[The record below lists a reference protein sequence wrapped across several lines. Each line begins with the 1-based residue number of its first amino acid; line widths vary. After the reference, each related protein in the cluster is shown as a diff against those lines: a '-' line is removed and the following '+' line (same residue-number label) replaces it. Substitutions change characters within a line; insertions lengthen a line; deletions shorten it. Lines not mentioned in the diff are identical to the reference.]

1 MRMVDLIIKKREGKP
16 LTREEIH
23 FWINEYVKGN
33 IPDYQSSAMTMAILF
48 QGMNKDEIAI
58 LTDEMEHSGDI
69 CDLSKIKGIKVDKHS
84 TGGVGDKTSLVLG
97 PMVVACG
104 AKLAKMS
111 GRGLGHT
118 GGTLDKLESIP
129 GLSVNVSE
137 EDFIKQVND
146 IGIAIIGQTKS
157 LVPADKKLYALR
169 DVTGTVEA
177 IPLIASSIMS
187 KKLASGTDAICLD
200 VTVGE
205 GAFMKTISQA
215 KELATTMVNIGK
227 SLDRDT
233 VAIISDMS
241 EPLGKAVGNSLE
253 IKEVIESL
261 HGRGPSDLME
271 LCFSSGAIMLKQAK
285 IVDNETEARDM
296 LKNAITSGKAFET
309 FCQMVKAQG
318 GDVSYILDPSK
329 FEVSKNIIPI
339 YADKDGYIQSINALV
354 IGESA
359 MKLGA
364 GRETLDDVI
373 DPSAGIILN
382 KKVGDVVKIGDL
394 LATCYTNKSNVDD
407 VILDIKNDFV
417 ISGNKA
423 QHINVIKEIIR

>member
-1 MRMVDLIIKKREGKP
+1 
-16 LTREEIH
+16 
-23 FWINEYVKGN
+23 
-33 IPDYQSSAMTMAILF
+33 
-48 QGMNKDEIAI
+48 
-58 LTDEMEHSGDI
+58 
-69 CDLSKIKGIKVDKHS
+69 
-84 TGGVGDKTSLVLG
+84 
-97 PMVVACG
+97 
-104 AKLAKMS
+104 
-111 GRGLGHT
+111 
-118 GGTLDKLESIP
+118 
-129 GLSVNVSE
+129 
-137 EDFIKQVND
+137 
-146 IGIAIIGQTKS
+146 
-157 LVPADKKLYALR
+157 
-169 DVTGTVEA
+169 
-177 IPLIASSIMS
+177 
-187 KKLASGTDAICLD
+187 
-200 VTVGE
+200 
-205 GAFMKTISQA
+205 MKTISQA

-227 SLDRDT
+227 SLNRDT

-241 EPLGKAVGNSLE
+241 EPLGNAVGNSLE

-261 HGRGPSDLME
+261 HGRGPSDLLE

-285 IVDNETEARDM
+285 IVDSEIEARDM

-373 DPSAGIILN
+373 DPSAGVVLN
-382 KKVGDVVKIGDL
+382 KKVGDVVKTGDL

-417 ISGNKA
+417 ISSNKT